1 MKLVLLVDVKGQGK
15 KGQLIDVSDGYA
27 RNYLLPRKLA
37 VEAGAQVLSEM
48 KSKEEAKKH
57 QEAVDLDNAQKL
69 KEKIESAMI
78 VIKAASGEGQK
89 LYGAITSK
97 DLAEKLKEQAGI
109 DVDKKKIVLTD
120 PIKAYGS
127 YSIDVKLHPS
137 VVAKINLV
145 VTQ

>member
-1 MKLVLLVDVKGQGK
+1 MKLVLLADVKGQGK

-37 VEAGAQVLSEM
+37 VEAGAQVLNEM
-48 KSKEEAKKH
+48 KSKEAAKKH
-57 QEAVDLDNAQKL
+57 QEEVDLENAKKL
-69 KEKIESAMI
+69 KEKIESTQI

-97 DLAEKLKEQAGI
+97 DLAEKLAEAGI
-109 DVDKKKIVLTD
+109 EVDKKKIVLND
-120 PIKAYGS
+120 PIKAYGN
-127 YSIDVKLHPS
+127 YTVDVKLHPS
-137 VVAKINLV
+137 VVGKINLI

>member
-1 MKLVLLVDVKGQGK
+1 MKLVLLADVKGQGK

-37 VEAGAQVLSEM
+37 VEAGAQVLNEM
-48 KSKEEAKKH
+48 KSKEEARKH
-57 QEAVDLDNAQKL
+57 QEAVDLENAQKL
-69 KEKIESAMI
+69 KEKIESTQL

-97 DLAEKLKEQAGI
+97 DLAEKLAEAGI
-109 DVDKKKIVLTD
+109 EVDKKKIVLND
-120 PIKAYGS
+120 PIKAYGN
-127 YSIDVKLHPS
+127 YTVDVKLHPT
-137 VVAKINLV
+137 VVGKINLI

>member
-1 MKLVLLVDVKGQGK
+1 MKLVLLADVKGQGK

-37 VEAGAQVLSEM
+37 VEAGAQVLNEM
-48 KSKEEAKKH
+48 KSKEAAQKH
-57 QEAVDLDNAQKL
+57 QEEVDLENAKKL
-69 KEKIESAMI
+69 KEKIESTQI

-97 DLAEKLKEQAGI
+97 DLAEKLAEAGI
-109 DVDKKKIVLTD
+109 EVDKKKIVLND
-120 PIKAYGS
+120 PIKAYGN
-127 YSIDVKLHPS
+127 YVVDVKLHPS
-137 VVAKINLV
+137 VVGKINLI